1 MILRFGAS
9 RLVRDR
15 RGRVGLVR
23 WCVFC
28 FLFLFLVCQS
38 PIPQSREN
46 TDVWW
51 LLMSPTCSLEMRLWL
66 RRSLLYLVVNKF
78 LIPFFSI

>member
-28 FLFLFLVCQS
+28 FFYFIFSVSKSNS
-38 PIPQSREN
+38 PKQRE
-46 TDVWW
+46 
-51 LLMSPTCSLEMRLWL
+51 
-66 RRSLLYLVVNKF
+66 Y
-78 LIPFFSI
+78 

>member
-28 FLFLFLVCQS
+28 FFFILFLVCQS

-46 TDVWW
+46 TDV
-51 LLMSPTCSLEMRLWL
+51 
-66 RRSLLYLVVNKF
+66 
-78 LIPFFSI
+78 